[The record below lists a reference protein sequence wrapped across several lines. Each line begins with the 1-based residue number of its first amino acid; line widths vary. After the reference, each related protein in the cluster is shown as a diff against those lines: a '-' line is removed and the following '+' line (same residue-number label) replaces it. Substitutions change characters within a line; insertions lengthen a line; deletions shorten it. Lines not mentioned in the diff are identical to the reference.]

1 VIGVPTIENTNGAH
15 GASERALTMRAWENL
30 DAKRQPWPVLAS
42 ALLFPILLLHTLPQT
57 LAGLAVTVYRWLQG
71 HRPVLYRFGPFLFI
85 VVRARGPGPRGISLG
100 VVIFSETPDILKHE
114 FCHLFTGLWLS
125 WAYLPVYGLEYLIFG
140 HDRSPHERIT
150 VKLERDIDWAWRAIG
165 GS

>member
-1 VIGVPTIENTNGAH
+1 MEQLGERHGKTI
-15 GASERALTMRAWENL
+15 ASTAWENRG
-30 DAKRQPWPVLAS
+30 AGRQPWPLIASSLLLPVLV
-42 ALLFPILLLHTLPQT
+42 LHTLPQT
-57 LAGLAVTVYRWLQG
+57 LVGLVVALYRWLQG

-100 VVIFSETPDILKHE
+100 VVVFSETPDILKHE

-125 WAYLPVYGLEYLIFG
+125 WAYLPVYGLEYLILG

-150 VKLERDIDWAWRAIG
+150 VKFERDLDWAWWVVG
-165 GS
+165 TK